1 MKLNIKNMSTLLISG
16 FMLLGTGCSKF
27 LEQTDPSN
35 VSPDNYYTIP
45 EHAES
50 AIAATYAQMRFIGG
64 GAGIF
69 SNNFQLLDAP
79 TGITNT
85 ETAQNSDLNNL
96 YSLIYD
102 GNNLHINQWWNGL
115 YKTIGLANLVIEKV
129 PGIPRMDEGQQKRI
143 LAEARFVRAW
153 SYFYLVRLWGDVPL
167 ITKPQ
172 TTTSED
178 FFPGRATQEDVYK
191 LIVEDLTTA
200 EASDL
205 GWMDATGRVP
215 MAAIKSLLAKVY
227 LTMAGFPLNKGTSH
241 YKLAADKAKEVVDY
255 ATAHPAEIDLYPTY
269 NQIHAVGSNNKL
281 EHIFEIQYKSDIAGN
296 PLQSCMLPLHQPV
309 SSIDGI
315 GTTVPTAAF
324 YASYET
330 GDLRAKNREGY
341 FFSDYWK
348 DGKGP
353 GLYDPG
359 NVYIFKHFDIIANGS
374 LGVAGTNQSNLN
386 LPLIRYAEVLLIYA
400 EAQNEAGGAP
410 NAAAYNAMKRIRDRA
425 KLTTPAI
432 GTFNQA
438 TFREAVWK
446 ERWHELC
453 YEGILWFDMT
463 RLKKVYNEATKGFD
477 NFVGHV
483 NKNSNQALQEKHL
496 LFPLP
501 VNEMKNNPNLKPDNP
516 GY

>member
-1 MKLNIKNMSTLLISG
+1 MKLNIKNITALLLTSC
-16 FMLLGTGCSKF
+16 MLLGTGCSKF
-27 LEQTDPSN
+27 LEQVDPSN
-35 VSPDNYYTIP
+35 VSPDSYYTIP

-50 AIAATYAQMRFIGG
+50 AIAAVYAQMRFIGG

-85 ETAQNSDLNNL
+85 ETAQNSDLNNM
-96 YSLIYD
+96 YSLVYD

-115 YKTIGLANLVIEKV
+115 YKTIGLTNLVLERV
-129 PGIPRMDEGQQKRI
+129 PGIPLMDPAQMKRV
-143 LAEARFVRAW
+143 LGEAQFVRAW

-172 TTTSED
+172 SATSTD
-178 FFPGRATQEDVYK
+178 FYPTRTAQEEVYK
-191 LIVEDLTTA
+191 LIVDDLTAA
-200 EASDL
+200 EASGL
-205 GWMDATGRVP
+205 GWTDQTRVP

-227 LTMAGFPLNKGTSH
+227 LTMAGFPLNKGAAY

-255 ATAHPAEIDLYPTY
+255 STANPTVIGLFPTY
-269 NQIHAVGSNNKL
+269 NDIHKVANNNKL

-315 GTTVPTAAF
+315 GTTVPTQAF
-324 YASYET
+324 YASYEA

-341 FFSDYWK
+341 FFTDYWK
-348 DGKGP
+348 NGSEPD
-353 GLYDPG
+353 LYTPG
-359 NVYIFKHFDIIANGS
+359 NVYIFKHFDFIANGT
-374 LGVAGTNQSNLN
+374 LGVPGTNQSNLN

-400 EAQNEAGGAP
+400 EAQNEATGNPDAG
-410 NAAAYNAMKRIRDRA
+410 AYNALKSIRDRA
-425 KLTTPAI
+425 QLITPAI
-432 GTFNQA
+432 GTFNQ
-438 TFREAVWK
+438 TSFREAVWK

-453 YEGILWFDMT
+453 YEGILWFDML
-463 RLKKVYNEATKGFD
+463 RLKKVYNETTKGFD

-483 NKNSNQALQEKHL
+483 NRNSNQALEDKHL

-501 VNEMKNNPNLKPDNP
+501 VNEMRNNPNLKPNNP
-516 GY
+516 GYL